1 MTDNNL
7 KMITING
14 RKYNNNITKLDLSYN
29 NLTELPKEIGN
40 LIQLTELYLY
50 TNNLSPP
57 NRRLFLR
64 LAPDGT
70 MI

>member
-29 NLTELPKEIGN
+29 NLTELSKEIGK
-40 LIQLTELYLY
+40 LSQLTELY
-50 TNNLSPP
+50 
-57 NRRLFLR
+57 
-64 LAPDGT
+64 
-70 MI
+70 